1 MQFLSD
7 NPALRAHLESQV
19 DFMNEFS
26 QKMVDALRQISDMN
40 LKLARQTI
48 EGSLHASREMI
59 KVSDP
64 VQFAQTAMKQLEP
77 ATERLRAYQ
86 QQLLSVLAGAQ
97 ADFTRAAETRIPEA
111 SRSASAAADEMARHA
126 SAAVSLPVTG
136 PGGATLNGPASAA
149 PPSSGNGS
157 ADGKPHIS

>member
-1 MQFLSD
+1 MQFLRD

-48 EGSLHASREMI
+48 EGSLHAGRELI
-59 KVSDP
+59 NVSDP
-64 VQFAQTAMKQLEP
+64 MQFAQTAMKQLEP

-86 QQLLSVLAGAQ
+86 QHLLSVLAGAQ
-97 ADFTRAAETRIPEA
+97 ADLTRAAETRIPEA
-111 SRSASAAADEMARHA
+111 SLSASAAADEMVRR
-126 SAAVSLPVTG
+126 VSVPVTG
-136 PGGATLNGPASAA
+136 PGGASPNGPATAA
-149 PPSSGNGS
+149 PPPSSGNGS